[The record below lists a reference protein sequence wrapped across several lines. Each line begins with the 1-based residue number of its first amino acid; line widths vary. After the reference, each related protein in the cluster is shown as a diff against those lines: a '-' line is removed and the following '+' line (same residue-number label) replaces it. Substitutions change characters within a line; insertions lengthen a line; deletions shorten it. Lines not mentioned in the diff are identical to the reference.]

1 MSLHHFT
8 VYDIYKKNANFY
20 KNKTA
25 LFEYGHE
32 IGFEALFHK
41 SRSLAAGLSNF
52 GLKKG
57 DRIAVLA
64 QNTYH
69 YFPLFAAAS
78 ALGTILV
85 HINWRLS
92 REEIQDILMDTEPTV
107 LISDVQSSQLV
118 SELSS
123 NCPFLQQVFVFGETG
138 HEIRSFDSLYLDEP
152 MTQKEEVFGNDPFLM
167 IHTAAVQGKPK
178 GAVLSQENVILS
190 IFQLLSTLSISQNDA
205 YLNIL
210 PLYHIMDIIIGLAVM
225 QAGGKNVIMSK
236 FEADTALQSVQ
247 NQGISILGTFPPIL
261 DNLLSE
267 IKKGDYN
274 LSSVKHVLGLDQP
287 ETINKWEES
296 TNSRFWSLYG
306 QTETSGMISYAPF
319 ADRPGSAGK
328 PAYLVDMK
336 IVDDFDRDL
345 SANEKGEILIR
356 GPLVFQGYWQEP
368 DLNQIIFRDNW
379 HHTGDLGRLDQ
390 DGYLFFMGRKPEK
403 DLIKSGGEN
412 VFPVE
417 VEKVILEHPA
427 VSEVSVIGIPDAK
440 FGEGIKA
447 LCVLKTGQSVE
458 EKELRYFVGSKIAG
472 YKKPRYISFI
482 DELPKREDGIV
493 DRDKVKE
500 LYGE

>member
-8 VYDIYKKNANFY
+8 VYDIYKKNAIFY

-25 LFEYGHE
+25 LFEHGHE
-32 IGFEALFHK
+32 IGFEDLFHK

-69 YFPLFAAAS
+69 YFPLFAATS

-85 HINWRLS
+85 LINWRLS
-92 REEIQDILMDTEPTV
+92 REEIQDILMDTEPTILV
-107 LISDVQSSQLV
+107 SDAQSSQLV

-123 NCPFLQQVFVFGETG
+123 NCPFLQQAFVFGETG
-138 HEIRSFDSLYLDEP
+138 HEMKSFDSLYLDRSLAK
-152 MTQKEEVFGNDPFLM
+152 QEEVCGSDPFLI
-167 IHTAAVQGKPK
+167 IHTAAVQGKPR
-178 GAVLSQENVILS
+178 GAVLSQDNVMLS
-190 IFQLLSTLSISQNDA
+190 IFQLLSTLNIHHNDG

-225 QAGGKNVIMSK
+225 QAGGKNVILSR
-236 FEADTALQSVQ
+236 FEAGTALKSVQ
-247 NQGISILGTFPPIL
+247 DHGISILGTFPPIL

-267 IKKGDYN
+267 IEKGDYN
-274 LSSVKHVLGLDQP
+274 LSSIKHVLGLDQP
-287 ETINKWEES
+287 ETINRWEEVTKS
-296 TNSRFWSLYG
+296 QFWSLYG

-319 ADRPGSAGK
+319 ADKPGSAGR

-345 SANEKGEILIR
+345 SVNEKGEILIR

-368 DLNQIIFRDNW
+368 DLNQIVLRDNW
-379 HHTGDLGRLDQ
+379 HHTGDMGRLDQ
-390 DGYLFFMGRKPEK
+390 NGYLFFMGRKPEK

-427 VSEVSVIGIPDAK
+427 VSEVSVIGIPDPK

-447 LCVLKTGQSVE
+447 LCVLNPGQDLD
-458 EKELRYFVGSKIAG
+458 EKELRDFVGSRIAG
-472 YKKPRYISFI
+472 YKKPRYVSFI
-482 DELPKREDGIV
+482 DVLPKREDGII